1 MIPTD
6 HSDWYEVVVDLESP
20 AVGVVHVERV
30 DHAIAVL
37 TFDRPDSLNAVNET
51 LLSELE
57 EQFDALANDASV
69 RVVILTGAGRAFCAG
84 LDLKDFGP
92 SLASASTSPASML
105 RFQERMANL
114 PMLLRALPQ
123 PVIAAVNGAAVGA
136 GMAMALASD
145 LRLCARSGRFGVGA
159 VRIGLS
165 GAEMGLSYH
174 LPRVVGMSAA
184 ADLMLTG
191 RIMESDEA
199 FRIGL
204 VSDVVDDDRL
214 LSLALERA
222 QAIVANAPLGVR
234 MTKRVMWAN
243 LDAPDLETALELENR
258 TQVLASIDADA
269 AEARAAFL
277 ERRPPEYRG
286 S

>member
-1 MIPTD
+1 
-6 HSDWYEVVVDLESP
+6 
-20 AVGVVHVERV
+20 
-30 DHAIAVL
+30 
-37 TFDRPDSLNAVNET
+37 
-51 LLSELE
+51 
-57 EQFDALANDASV
+57 
-69 RVVILTGAGRAFCAG
+69 
-84 LDLKDFGP
+84 
-92 SLASASTSPASML
+92 
-105 RFQERMANL
+105 
-114 PMLLRALPQ
+114 
-123 PVIAAVNGAAVGA
+123 
-136 GMAMALASD
+136 
-145 LRLCARSGRFGVGA
+145 

-258 TQVLASIDADA
+258 TQVLTSIDADA

>member
-1 MIPTD
+1 MIVTD
-6 HSDWYEVVVDLESP
+6 HSDWYEDAADLESP
-20 AVGVVHVERV
+20 AVGVVRVERV
-30 DHAIAVL
+30 DQAIAIL
-37 TFDRPDSLNAVNET
+37 TFDRPDSLNAVNEA
-51 LLSELE
+51 LLTELE
-57 EQFDALANDASV
+57 EQLDALATDSSV

-92 SLASASTSPASML
+92 SMAGAAASPTSML

-114 PMLLRALPQ
+114 PVLLRALPQ

-174 LPRVVGMSAA
+174 LPRVVGMSSA

-191 RIMESDEA
+191 RIVESDEA
-199 FRIGL
+199 FRIGM

-214 LSLALERA
+214 LPLALERA

-243 LDAPDLETALELENR
+243 VDAPSLETALELENR
-258 TQVLASIDADA
+258 TQVLTSMDADA

-286 S
+286 T

>member
-1 MIPTD
+1 M
-6 HSDWYEVVVDLESP
+6 
-20 AVGVVHVERV
+20 GVVRVERV
-30 DHAIAVL
+30 DTAIAVL
-37 TFDRPDSLNAVNET
+37 TFDRPESLNAVNEA
-51 LLSELE
+51 LLTELE
-57 EQFDALANDASV
+57 QQLDALGADDGA

-92 SLASASTSPASML
+92 SLAGASASSASML
-105 RFQERMANL
+105 RFQERMASL
-114 PMLLRALPQ
+114 PVRIRALPQ

-145 LRLCARSGRFGVGA
+145 LRLCGRAGRFGVGA

-191 RIMESDEA
+191 RIVESDEA
-199 FRIGL
+199 FRIGM
-204 VSDVVDDDRL
+204 VSDVVDDDDL
-214 LSLALERA
+214 LPRALERA
-222 QAIVANAPLGVR
+222 QAIVANTPLGVR

-243 LDAPDLETALELENR
+243 LDAPNLDTALELENR
-258 TQVLASIDADA
+258 TQVLTSMGEDA

-277 ERRPPEYRG
+277 ERRPPRFRG
-286 S
+286 T

>member
-1 MIPTD
+1 M
-6 HSDWYEVVVDLESP
+6 
-20 AVGVVHVERV
+20 GVVRAELI
-30 DHAIAVL
+30 DGAITVL
-37 TFDRPDSLNAVNET
+37 TFDRPDSLNAVNEA
-51 LLSELE
+51 LLTELE
-57 EQFDALANDASV
+57 AQLDALASDPGV

-92 SLASASTSPASML
+92 SMAGASKSPASML
-105 RFQERMANL
+105 RFQERMANVPVL
-114 PMLLRALPQ
+114 IRALPQ

-174 LPRVVGMSAA
+174 LPRIVGMSAA

-191 RIMESDEA
+191 RIVESDEA
-199 FRIGL
+199 FRIGM
-204 VSDVVDDDRL
+204 VSDVVDDDALVPR
-214 LSLALERA
+214 ALERA

-234 MTKRVMWAN
+234 LTKRVMWAN
-243 LDAPDLETALELENR
+243 LDAPDLATALELENR
-258 TQVLASIDADA
+258 TQVLTSMDEDA

-277 ERRPPEYRG
+277 ERRPPEFRG
-286 S
+286 T

>member
-1 MIPTD
+1 
-6 HSDWYEVVVDLESP
+6 
-20 AVGVVHVERV
+20 VGVVRVERV
-30 DHAIAVL
+30 AGSIAVL
-37 TFDRPDSLNAVNET
+37 TFDRPDSLNAVNEA
-51 LLSELE
+51 LLTELE
-57 EQFDALANDASV
+57 EQFDALAGDEQV
-69 RVVILTGAGRAFCAG
+69 RVVIVTGAGRAFSAG

-92 SLASASTSPASML
+92 SMAGAYANTASML

-114 PMLLRALPQ
+114 PVRIRALPQ

-145 LRLCARSGRFGVGA
+145 LRLCGRSGRFGVGA

-174 LPRVVGMSAA
+174 LPRIVGMSAA

-191 RIMESDEA
+191 RIVESDEA
-199 FRIGL
+199 FRIGM
-204 VSDVVDDDRL
+204 VSDVVDDGALMDR
-214 LSLALERA
+214 ALERA
-222 QAIVANAPLGVR
+222 QAIVANTPLGVR

-243 LDAPDLETALELENR
+243 LDAPNLETALELENR
-258 TQVLASIDADA
+258 TQVLTSMGEDA

-277 ERRPPEYRG
+277 EKRPPEFRG
-286 S
+286 T